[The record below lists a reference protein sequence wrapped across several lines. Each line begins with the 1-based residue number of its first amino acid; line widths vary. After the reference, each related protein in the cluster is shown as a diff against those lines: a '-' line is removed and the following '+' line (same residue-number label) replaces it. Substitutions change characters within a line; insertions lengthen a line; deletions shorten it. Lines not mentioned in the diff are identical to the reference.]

1 MKFLISLNKP
11 NPIKKK
17 ISFFPT
23 KKKNINENKKN
34 KTITSGKNFSKF
46 AANLKKSALILTFSI
61 AEIINGNKMIN
72 NANLSKV
79 NAAEINL
86 TNLRIVKEDLCYE
99 GFLFSKNTTRRTMV
113 EEEIREIEDEEFRY
127 RNWKNA
133 QVGIAIGGSGIGMWF
148 AYKGLHVWE
157 KWMNEQEQKDIEE
170 EIEMTGTYI
179 DPGAGNVDAS
189 IDPLTGK
196 KIVISEKK
204 DQKKE
209 DGENKTEKNNDKDNE

>member
-1 MKFLISLNKP
+1 
-11 NPIKKK
+11 
-17 ISFFPT
+17 
-23 KKKNINENKKN
+23 
-34 KTITSGKNFSKF
+34 
-46 AANLKKSALILTFSI
+46 LILTFSI